1 MVGKVTCMASGFACM
16 VRKGHEPK
24 KYHLR
29 KIVRDQT
36 YQPFRAAGSSV
47 DVVGVFRSRRGE
59 FAQRRRHEQQLGSSS
74 SFLRMDQQLNPHPSS
89 GARSSQSNS
98 SHGAQ
103 GNSVSSATPIA
114 PAPYVL
120 NSASGPRAATAVP
133 QQPIQPNP
141 NIGLSGVPGAQI
153 ARTGGI
159 GLSTT
164 LGRSQVASLQQL
176 YRNAAPVSSGAPAPP
191 SSYGAPARSG
201 VVSSH
206 LSQGYPQQ
214 SRPSGASQTAAW
226 SVPNPLIATGSA
238 QQTITVTNPLS
249 QPLKQT
255 SESHAHSVARPLVHP
270 SGTQVLRRPQPFIT
284 QPSDPNQPQPKKP
297 KVVLSQEAKQALAR
311 AIWSAIRS
319 PEGVIAPDL
328 MNAALATGL
337 PRHAI
342 LNAARVARERE
353 AQKRKA
359 MLQQQQN
366 SQLQNQPQPRP
377 QQTQQSYQQQQI
389 SIGSNSSSASVR
401 SPIPP
406 PKVVPKK
413 VLSPVVSAPS
423 KPATLEKKKPTPTQ
437 MAQLVQA
444 AKSEERTKWGRVHH
458 GVFLTQK
465 GRFLALPCSV
475 SAIVRSSSTRNA
487 IDKRQLGIRIR
498 NQEATI
504 SDAIRLRALLASTSV
519 SHPSE
524 ALLDPE
530 KFKRIKIEPKKFA
543 KALDRMVRKGR
554 QSTAE
559 ALSKQHKELAKAI
572 ASHQQEFF
580 KFHRQRRLEAHRIAR
595 SIRDNLDKEAKK
607 KEKDAAAAERARI
620 AALKANDMDA
630 YSKLLE
636 ETKNERLKFLM
647 DKTERHFSQISTSL
661 LQARNKDGSVS
672 TSGGTGSYYAS
683 AHLKTEEVRQPSILI
698 GGDLK
703 EYQMSGLQ
711 WLVSLY
717 NNKLN
722 GILADE
728 MGLVSCWCSPC
739 NYVGLLIF

>member
-1 MVGKVTCMASGFACM
+1 
-16 VRKGHEPK
+16 
-24 KYHLR
+24 
-29 KIVRDQT
+29 
-36 YQPFRAAGSSV
+36 
-47 DVVGVFRSRRGE
+47 
-59 FAQRRRHEQQLGSSS
+59 
-74 SFLRMDQQLNPHPSS
+74 MDQQQINPHQSS
-89 GARSSQSNS
+89 GSQPTQRNPPN
-98 SHGAQ
+98 GAQ
-103 GNSVSSATPIA
+103 GNSVSRATPIA
-114 PAPYVL
+114 PAPYIL
-120 NSASGPRAATAVP
+120 NTGAAVRSSNGIP
-133 QQPIQPNP
+133 QRPIQPNP
-141 NIGLSGVPGAQI
+141 SIGSSGVPSAQI

-164 LGRSQVASLQQL
+164 LGRDQVASLRQL
-176 YRNAAPVSSGAPAPP
+176 YHHNAAPVSVGVPAPSP
-191 SSYGAPARSG
+191 AYGTTTHGGIAASR
-201 VVSSH
+201 V
-206 LSQGYPQQ
+206 SQGHPQQ
-214 SRPSGASQTAAW
+214 TRPSTAPQQAAW
-226 SVPNPLIATGSA
+226 TVPNPLLSTGSTQPSIA
-238 QQTITVTNPLS
+238 VANPMSQARQQPTQV
-249 QPLKQT
+249 QQ
-255 SESHAHSVARPLVHP
+255 ARSVQPLVHP
-270 SGTQVLRRPQPFIT
+270 SSTQPLRRPQPFVT
-284 QPSDPNQPQPKKP
+284 QPQPSGQHQQGKKP

-319 PEGVIAPDL
+319 PDGVIAPDL

-359 MLQQQQN
+359 MLQQQQQQKAQ
-366 SQLQNQPQPRP
+366 QLQNQPRSQPQQRP
-377 QQTQQSYQQQQI
+377 QQQRPT
-389 SIGSNSSSASVR
+389 GGTLSSGPIR
-401 SPIPP
+401 SPAPP
-406 PKVVPKK
+406 PKAPAKK
-413 VLSPVVSAPS
+413 VQSPVVPS
-423 KPATLEKKKPTPTQ
+423 KPAIVEKKKPSQTQ
-437 MAQLVQA
+437 LAQLIQV
-444 AKSEERTKWGRVHH
+444 AKSEERTKWKRVHH

-465 GRFLALPCSV
+465 GRFMALPCSV
-475 SAIVRSSSTRNA
+475 SAIVRSPSTRSA
-487 IDKRQLGIRIR
+487 IEKKPLGVRTAPQDDTIA
-498 NQEATI
+498 EAL
-504 SDAIRLRALLASTSV
+504 RLRELLTSATPKQPTV
-519 SHPSE
+519 T
-524 ALLDPE
+524 LLDPE

-543 KALDRMVRKGR
+543 KALDRLVRKAR
-554 QSTAE
+554 QLTVE
-559 ALSKQHKELAKAI
+559 GLSKQHKELGKAI
-572 ASHQQEFF
+572 TSHQQDFV

-607 KEKDAAAAERARI
+607 KEKDAAAAEKARL

-683 AHLKTEEVRQPSILI
+683 AHLKTEEVRQPGILV

-728 MGLVSCWCSPC
+728 MGLVSLYCFALDGACSIC
-739 NYVGLLIF
+739 L